1 LAKNLRG
8 RREARRIYKE
18 VLRICAAAAAAVQ
31 ELVIVEE
38 EACSILNE
46 VGILISQRF
55 VSRIS
60 ML

>member
-18 VLRICAAAAAAVQ
+18 VLRICAAAAAAAAAVQ

-38 EACSILNE
+38 EACSIRNE
-46 VGILISQRF
+46 VGILIS
-55 VSRIS
+55 
-60 ML
+60 